1 MNEVKQTVKGGFM
14 AVMRV
19 SVLLVE
25 NVSSVSES
33 NLFFWFPSLQITW
46 MTSPLATL
54 IAQKYLSP
62 EVCRHVHL

>member
-19 SVLLVE
+19 SVLLVK

-33 NLFFWFPSLQITW
+33 NLFLVSFFPDNMDDFPPRDTHRPEI
-46 MTSPLATL
+46 P
-54 IAQKYLSP
+54 IARGLST
-62 EVCRHVHL
+62 